1 MYTEIEKREIV
12 MNHVQSIVEKRR
24 KEKAAAAERQARIMR
39 ESYQKRLQER
49 QASNMTEVKVESKQE
64 RLDRLVNTSY
74 NKLSIAEKIEVDN
87 YLIGQN
93 DGKL

>member
-1 MYTEIEKREIV
+1 

-39 ESYQKRLQER
+39 ESYQKRLQELQER
-49 QASNMTEVKVESKQE
+49 GMTDVQAETKQE
-64 RLDRLVNTSY
+64 RLDRLINTSY
-74 NKLSIAEKIEVDN
+74 NKLSVIEKIEVDN

-93 DGKL
+93 NGKL